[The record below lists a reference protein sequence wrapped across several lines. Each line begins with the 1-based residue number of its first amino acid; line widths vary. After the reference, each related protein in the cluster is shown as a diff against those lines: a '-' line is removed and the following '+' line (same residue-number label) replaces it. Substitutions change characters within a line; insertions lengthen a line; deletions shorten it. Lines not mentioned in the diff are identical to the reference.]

1 MRTIM
6 KKKKK
11 KKKKKSKSTT
21 TLAQVRFMFHAY
33 HLG

>member
-11 KKKKKSKSTT
+11 KKKPTT

>member
-6 KKKKK
+6 MKKK